1 MKNIAVLGSTG
12 SIGVSTLDIA
22 GRFPDKFNIVSL
34 CCGKNIDLLLEQII
48 EFRPEIAVVL
58 DEYDA
63 KKLKEVIP
71 KDINVKILFGDVGF
85 KEAVTIDKIDIVL
98 SAIVGSAGLKP
109 TIEAIYA
116 GKDIAL
122 ANKESLVAS
131 GDIVL
136 NEAKKNNVK
145 ILPVDSEHSAI
156 FQALEGNDEKEL
168 VKIFLTASGGPFRT
182 KDYSEFKNITPK
194 QALNHP
200 TWSMGAKISI
210 DSATLM
216 NKGLEVIEA
225 AYLFDVDPNKIE
237 VVVHP
242 QSIVHSMVGYC
253 DGSIIAQMGVPDM
266 REAISYALSWPKRLN
281 TSLEFPDF
289 SFLDLHFEKPDFNKF
304 RSLKLAFQAA
314 KEKGSLPCVMNAA
327 NEVAVMAFLKKM
339 IRFDQIT
346 DVVEE
351 VMNTHNKF
359 TPSSIEDVLKADS
372 DARIASQNFIKKL
385 TEL

>member
-1 MKNIAVLGSTG
+1 MKNIALLGSTG

-22 GRFPDKFNIVSL
+22 GRFPEKFNIVSL
-34 CCGKNIDLLLEQII
+34 CCGRNIDLLLKQII
-48 EFRPEIAVVL
+48 KFKPEIAVVV
-58 DEYDA
+58 DEKDA
-63 KKLKEVIP
+63 EKLKEIIP
-71 KDINVKILFGDVGF
+71 KDIKTDVLFGDDGF
-85 KEAVTIDKIDIVL
+85 KEAVTLDKIDIVL

-182 KDYSEFKNITPK
+182 RDYADFKDITPK
-194 QALNHP
+194 EALNHP
-200 TWSMGAKISI
+200 TWNMGAKISI

-225 AYLFDVDPNKIE
+225 AYLFDVDPEKIE

-281 TSLEFPDF
+281 TGLEFPDF
-289 SFLDLHFEKPDFNKF
+289 SLLDLHFEKPDLNKF
-304 RSLKLAFQAA
+304 RSLKLAFHAA

-327 NEVAVMAFLKKM
+327 NEVAVMAFLEKM
-339 IRFDQIT
+339 IRFDQIPH
-346 DVVEE
+346 VVEE
-351 VMNTHNKF
+351 VMNSHDKF
-359 TPSSIEDVLKADS
+359 SPSSIEEVFKADF
-372 DARIASQNFIKKL
+372 DARTASKNFIKKL
-385 TEL
+385 TE